1 MMRITA
7 TIIIAVT
14 LATITGGI
22 IVKAQGNYAYTINPC
37 GSC

>member
-1 MMRITA
+1 MTHAA
-7 TIIIAVT
+7 TIIIAVA
-14 LATITGGI
+14 LAAITGGI